1 MSGGT
6 RDAIARKTASD
17 LLNRRM
23 LEMDLNSLQ
32 MSPFRHQDTIM
43 SLIKWEPLNEIENL
57 LGRAWGWPINRS
69 QPLLG
74 VGDWN
79 PRVDISE
86 SDGTYLIKADIP
98 GVPKEEIKV
107 TMDNGMLTI
116 QGERK
121 QEKEEENKRFHRVER
136 FYGSF
141 TRSFTLP
148 EDADPG
154 AIKATTQEG
163 QLVITIPRKE
173 AATAS
178 TAIQVPVE

>member
-1 MSGGT
+1 MIG
-6 RDAIARKTASD
+6 ID
-17 LLNRRM
+17 LH
-23 LEMDLNSLQ
+23 SLK
-32 MSPFRHQDTIM
+32 MPTLRGQDSIM
-43 SLIKWEPLNEIENL
+43 SLIKWEPLNDIENL
-57 LGRAWGWPINRS
+57 LGRAWGWPVNRS

-98 GVPKEEIKV
+98 GVPKDEIKV

-116 QGERK
+116 QGERQ
-121 QEKEEENKRFHRVER
+121 QEKDEENKRFHRVER

-141 TRSFTLP
+141 TRSFSLP

-154 AIKATTQEG
+154 AIKATTQDG

-173 AATAS
+173 SASAS

>member
-1 MSGGT
+1 
-6 RDAIARKTASD
+6 
-17 LLNRRM
+17 
-23 LEMDLNSLQ
+23 
-32 MSPFRHQDTIM
+32 M

-57 LGRAWGWPINRS
+57 FGRALNWPITRA

-74 VGDWN
+74 VSDWN

-98 GVPKEEIKV
+98 GVSKDAIKV

-121 QEKEEENKRFHRVER
+121 QEKEEENKRFHRIER

-141 TRSFTLP
+141 TRSFSLP
-148 EDADPG
+148 EDADPT
-154 AIKATTQEG
+154 AIKAAAEDG
-163 QLVITIPRKE
+163 QLTVTIPLKE
-173 AATAS
+173 TAATT
-178 TAIQVPVE
+178 TAVQVPVA

>member
-1 MSGGT
+1 
-6 RDAIARKTASD
+6 
-17 LLNRRM
+17 M
-23 LEMDLNSLQ
+23 LRQ
-32 MSPFRHQDTIM
+32 TIM

-57 LGRAWGWPINRS
+57 FGRALNWPITRT

-74 VGDWN
+74 VSDWN

-98 GVPKEEIKV
+98 GVAKDAIKI

-121 QEKEEENKRFHRVER
+121 QEKEEENKRFHRIER

-141 TRSFTLP
+141 TRSFSLP
-148 EDADPG
+148 EDADPS
-154 AIKATTQEG
+154 AIKAAAEDG
-163 QLVITIPRKE
+163 QLTVTIPRKE
-173 AATAS
+173 VAATT
-178 TAIQVPVE
+178 TAVQVPVE

>member
-1 MSGGT
+1 
-6 RDAIARKTASD
+6 
-17 LLNRRM
+17 
-23 LEMDLNSLQ
+23 
-32 MSPFRHQDTIM
+32 M

-57 LGRAWGWPINRS
+57 FGRALNWPITRT

-74 VGDWN
+74 VSDWN

-98 GVPKEEIKV
+98 GVAKDAIKI

-121 QEKEEENKRFHRVER
+121 QEKEEENKRFHRIER

-141 TRSFTLP
+141 TRSFSLP
-148 EDADPG
+148 EDADPS
-154 AIKATTQEG
+154 AIKAAAEDG
-163 QLVITIPRKE
+163 QLTVTIPRKE
-173 AATAS
+173 VAATT
-178 TAIQVPVE
+178 TAVQVPVE